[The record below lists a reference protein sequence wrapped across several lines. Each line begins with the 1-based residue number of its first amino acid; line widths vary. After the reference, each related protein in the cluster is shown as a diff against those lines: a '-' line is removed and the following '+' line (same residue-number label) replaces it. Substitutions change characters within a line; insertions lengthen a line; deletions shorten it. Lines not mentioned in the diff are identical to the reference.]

1 MASPRSGESPSSAFG
16 VGTPRWRNRAALRW
30 YAVFRRTNSTG
41 TVSCQADP
49 GQTQVRQTLAR
60 HTLARTTPTAL
71 LCALQVPCPGGRA
84 CQLSTMPDIRRRQP
98 SSLNCTGQPS
108 RFLFWNPLRPCRR
121 APRSQAAQGGRSSAT
136 LPLRAPIEASE
147 RLAWAASER
156 CSTVLGVED
165 CKPEALLLLMMMERL
180 DDRLVAA
187 IIR

>member
-1 MASPRSGESPSSAFG
+1 
-16 VGTPRWRNRAALRW
+16 
-30 YAVFRRTNSTG
+30 
-41 TVSCQADP
+41 
-49 GQTQVRQTLAR
+49 
-60 HTLARTTPTAL
+60 
-71 LCALQVPCPGGRA
+71 
-84 CQLSTMPDIRRRQP
+84 MPDIRRRQP